1 METVFDIETDG
12 LLDVLTKIHVM
23 SWSNDM
29 GEVKHTHDYDEM
41 RYVLLN
47 SETLVGHNIIRFD
60 IPAVEKLLGIKVK
73 ARLIDTL
80 ALSWYI
86 NHGRMKH
93 GLEGYG
99 EEYGVPKPVI
109 KDWNTLTPQE
119 YAHRCD
125 EDVKINNRLWRDLDL
140 KLNKLYRD
148 APEDKNRLIDYLSFK
163 LDCARE
169 QEELQWKLDVPKA
182 QAAYDE
188 ISRLKEEKVEQLA
201 DAMPKRVLTKT
212 VKQPK
217 RDRYKKDGNLSSDWE
232 NWFGLCKQYRQPD
245 TTLDFVVEKGRE
257 RGNPNSNDQVKDW
270 LYSLGWKPV
279 TYKFTRNK
287 VTGNEKR
294 IEQVRK
300 GSELCQSVRD
310 LSSVDAAVDL
320 LDGLTV
326 LTHRA
331 GILKGFLEG
340 HTDGYLQA
348 GVAGLTNTFR
358 FKHFKPLVNLPSVD
372 KPYGDVI
379 RGCLIAPEGYMLCG
393 ADMTSLEDTTKRH
406 YMKPLD
412 PDYVNEMSREG
423 FDPHLD
429 LAKYYYESVL
439 VSTIEEEER
448 KLKGILTAG
457 KKSPSLVNILASLR
471 ASLKSYNDGEVDL
484 KKLRKSYKVVN
495 YSATYGVGAAKLA
508 RETGMSERDAKSL
521 LKAFWSRNWAI
532 EKVASAAKTR
542 EVLEGMW
549 LKNPVSGFWH
559 SLRSEK
565 DRFSTL
571 NQSTGVFCF
580 DTWVAL
586 CRENG
591 IKCVGQFHDEVI
603 ALVKKGDEG
612 NVESIMH
619 DAAIKLNQK
628 VKLNVPLGT
637 DVQFGNTY
645 ADIH

>member
-1 METVFDIETDG
+1 MTTVFDIETDG
-12 LLDVLTKIHVM
+12 LLDQMTKIHVL
-23 SWSNDM
+23 SYSDDNKT
-29 GEVKHTHDYDEM
+29 VIHTHDYDEM
-41 RYVLLN
+41 REFFLTRK
-47 SETLVGHNIIRFD
+47 TLVGHNIVRFD
-60 IPAVEKLLGIKVK
+60 IPAVEKLLGIKVE

-86 NHGRMKH
+86 HHDRLKH

-109 KDWNTLTPQE
+109 KDWNTLTPEE
-119 YAHRCD
+119 YAHRCN
-125 EDVKINNRLWRDLDL
+125 EDVKINNRLYLL
-140 KLNKLYRD
+140 LNMKLNKLYTN
-148 APEDKNRLIDYLSFK
+148 ENDKNRLIDYLTFK

-182 QAAYDE
+182 QEAYDE

-201 DAMPKRVLTKT
+201 EAMPKRILARMVT
-212 VKQPK
+212 QPK
-217 RDRYKKDGNLSSDWE
+217 IMHKKDGELSSHGEKWV
-232 NWFGLCKQYRQPD
+232 GLCKEYKQSVTSIGFKINTR
-245 TTLDFVVEKGRE
+245 EE

-270 LYSLGWKPV
+270 LYSLGWKPR
-279 TYKFTRNK
+279 TFKFVRDK
-287 VTGNEKR
+287 KTGDER
-294 IEQVRK
+294 QIEQVRK
-300 GSELCQSVRD
+300 GSELC
-310 LSSVDAAVDL
+310 SSVVDLASVDPAVDL

-331 GILKGFLEG
+331 GILKSFLEC
-340 HTDGYLQA
+340 HKDGYLQA

-379 RGCLIAPEGYMLCG
+379 RGCLTCPDGYVLAG

-412 PDYVNEMSREG
+412 PDYVEEMSREG

-429 LAKYYYESVL
+429 LALHAGVINQDDIDKHNSG
-439 VSTIEEEER
+439 ER
-448 KLKGILTAG
+448 
-457 KKSPSLVNILASLR
+457 
-471 ASLKSYNDGEVDL
+471 SLKA
-484 KKLRKSYKVVN
+484 LRKNYKVVN
-495 YSATYGVGAAKLA
+495 YSATYGVGAPKLA
-508 RETGMSERDAKSL
+508 RETGMSKGEAKTL
-521 LKAFWSRNWAI
+521 LDAFWSRNWAI
-532 EKVASAAKTR
+532 EKVASTVRVR
-542 EVLEGMW
+542 EVMDGMW
-549 LKNPVSGFWH
+549 LLNPVSGFWH
-559 SLRSEK
+559 SLRSDK

-580 DTWVAL
+580 DTWVAI
-586 CRENG
+586 CRKNG
-591 IKCVGQFHDEVI
+591 IKAVGQFHDEII

-612 NVESIMH
+612 KVENLMH
-619 DAAIKLNQK
+619 EAAIMLNDK

>member
-1 METVFDIETDG
+1 MTTVFDIETDG
-12 LLDVLTKIHVM
+12 LLDEMTKIHVM

-47 SETLVGHNIIRFD
+47 TGTLVGHNIIRFD

-86 NHGRMKH
+86 NHGRIKH
-93 GLEGYG
+93 GLEVYG

-109 KDWNTLTPQE
+109 EDWNTLTPQE

-125 EDVKINNRLWRDLDL
+125 EDVKINNRLWRDLSL
-140 KLNKLYRD
+140 KLDKLYKD
-148 APEDKNRLIDYLSFK
+148 TPEDKERLIDYLSFK

-169 QEELQWKLDVPKA
+169 QEDLRWKLDVPRA

-188 ISRLKEEKVEQLA
+188 ISRLKEDKVEQLA
-201 DAMPKRVLTKT
+201 EAMPKRILERMANK
-212 VKQPK
+212 PK
-217 RDRYKKDGNLSSDWE
+217 VMHKKDGELSSHGEKWVA
-232 NWFGLCKQYRQPD
+232 LCKEYKQSV
-245 TTLDFVVEKGRE
+245 TTTGFKVKTGEE
-257 RGNPNSNDQVKDW
+257 RGNPTNNQVKDW
-270 LYSLGWKPV
+270 LRSLGWEPR
-279 TYKFTRNK
+279 TFKFVRDKSSGETRQ
-287 VTGNEKR
+287 

-300 GSELCQSVRD
+300 GSDLCSSVRE
-310 LSSVDAAVDL
+310 LSAVDPAVDL

-331 GILKGFLEG
+331 GILKSFLEG

-379 RGCLIAPEGYMLCG
+379 RGCLIAPEGYVLCG

-412 PDYVNEMSREG
+412 PDYVQEMSREG

-429 LAKYYYESVL
+429 LALHAGLIKQSDIDMHN
-439 VSTIEEEER
+439 SGER
-448 KLKGILTAG
+448 
-457 KKSPSLVNILASLR
+457 
-471 ASLKSYNDGEVDL
+471 SLKE
-484 KKLRKSYKVVN
+484 LRKNYKVVN
-495 YSATYGVGAAKLA
+495 YSATYGIGAAALA
-508 RETGMSERDAKSL
+508 RGTGMSKKASQTL
-521 LKAFWSRNWAI
+521 LDAFWSRNWAI
-532 EKVASAAKTR
+532 EKVASGAKTK

-559 SLRSEK
+559 SLRSDK

-586 CRENG
+586 CRTNG

-603 ALVKKGDEG
+603 ALVERGKEG
-612 NVESIMH
+612 HVEEIMH

>member
-1 METVFDIETDG
+1 MTTVFDIETDG
-12 LLDVLTKIHVM
+12 LLDQMTKIHVL
-23 SWSNDM
+23 SYSDDNKT
-29 GEVKHTHDYDEM
+29 VIHTHDYDEM
-41 RYVLLN
+41 REFFLTRK
-47 SETLVGHNIIRFD
+47 TLVGHNIVRFD
-60 IPAVEKLLGIKVK
+60 IPAVEKLLGIKVE

-86 NHGRMKH
+86 HHDRLKH

-109 KDWNTLTPQE
+109 KDWNTLTPEE
-119 YAHRCD
+119 YAHRCN
-125 EDVKINNRLWRDLDL
+125 EDVKINNRLWMLL
-140 KLNKLYRD
+140 NMKLNKLYTN
-148 APEDKNRLIDYLSFK
+148 ENDKNRLIDYLTFK

-201 DAMPKRVLTKT
+201 EAMPKRMLTRMVT
-212 VKQPK
+212 QPK
-217 RDRYKKDGNLSSDWE
+217 IMHKKDGELSSHGEKWV
-232 NWFGLCKQYRQPD
+232 GLCKDYKQSV
-245 TTLDFVVEKGRE
+245 TSIGFKINTGEE

-270 LYSLGWKPV
+270 LYSLGWKPR
-279 TYKFTRNK
+279 TFKFVRDK
-287 VTGNEKR
+287 KTGDER
-294 IEQVRK
+294 QIEQVRK
-300 GSELCQSVRD
+300 GSELC
-310 LSSVDAAVDL
+310 SSVVDLASVDPAVDL

-331 GILKGFLEG
+331 GILKSFLEC
-340 HTDGYLQA
+340 HKDGYLQA

-379 RGCLIAPEGYMLCG
+379 RGCLTCPDGYVLAG

-412 PDYVNEMSREG
+412 PDYVEEMSREG

-429 LAKYYYESVL
+429 LALHAGVINQEDIDKHNSG
-439 VSTIEEEER
+439 ER
-448 KLKGILTAG
+448 
-457 KKSPSLVNILASLR
+457 
-471 ASLKSYNDGEVDL
+471 SLKA
-484 KKLRKSYKVVN
+484 LRKNYKVVN
-495 YSATYGVGAAKLA
+495 YSATYGVGAPKLA
-508 RETGMSERDAKSL
+508 RETGMSKGEAKTL
-521 LKAFWSRNWAI
+521 LDAFWSRNWAI
-532 EKVASAAKTR
+532 EKVASTIRVR
-542 EVLEGMW
+542 EVMDGMW
-549 LKNPVSGFWH
+549 LLNPVSGFWH
-559 SLRSEK
+559 SLRSDK

-580 DTWVAL
+580 DTWVAI
-586 CRENG
+586 CRKNG
-591 IKCVGQFHDEVI
+591 IKAVGQFHDEII

-612 NVESIMH
+612 KVESLMH
-619 DAAIKLNQK
+619 EAAIMLNDK

-637 DVQFGNTY
+637 DVQFGATY
-645 ADIH
+645 AEIH

>member
-1 METVFDIETDG
+1 MTTVFDIETDG
-12 LLDVLTKIHVM
+12 LLNEMTKIHVL
-23 SWSNDM
+23 SYSDD
-29 GEVKHTHDYDEM
+29 GKTIHHTHDYDEM
-41 RYVLLN
+41 R
-47 SETLVGHNIIRFD
+47 EFFATRKTIAGHNIIRFD
-60 IPAVEKLLGIKVK
+60 APAVEKILGVK
-73 ARLIDTL
+73 IEARMIDTL

-86 NHGRMKH
+86 NHTRMKH

-125 EDVKINNRLWRDLDL
+125 EDVRINVRLLRDLDL
-140 KLNKLYRD
+140 KMNKLYKD
-148 APEDKNRLIDYLSFK
+148 TPEDKNRLIDYLSFK

-201 DAMPKRVLTKT
+201 EAMPKRILERMAAR
-212 VKQPK
+212 PK
-217 RDRYKKDGNLSSDWE
+217 VMHKKDGELSSHGEKWVA
-232 NWFGLCKQYRQPD
+232 LCKEYKQSV
-245 TTLDFVVEKGRE
+245 TTIGFKVKTGEE

-270 LYSLGWKPV
+270 LRSLGWEPR
-279 TYKFTRNK
+279 TFKFVRDKSNGDTRQ
-287 VTGNEKR
+287 

-300 GSELCQSVRD
+300 GSDLCSSVSK
-310 LSSVDAAVDL
+310 LSSVDPAVDL

-331 GILKGFLEG
+331 GILKSFLEG

-379 RGCLIAPEGYMLCG
+379 RGCLIAPEGYVLCG

-412 PDYVNEMSREG
+412 PMYVREMNREG

-429 LAKYYYESVL
+429 LALHAGLIRQSDIDMHN
-439 VSTIEEEER
+439 SGER
-448 KLKGILTAG
+448 
-457 KKSPSLVNILASLR
+457 
-471 ASLKSYNDGEVDL
+471 SLKE
-484 KKLRKSYKVVN
+484 LRKNYKVVN
-495 YSATYGVGAAKLA
+495 YSATYGIGAAALA
-508 RETGMSERDAKSL
+508 RGTGMTKKASQTL
-521 LKAFWSRNWAI
+521 LDAFWSRNWAI
-532 EKVASAAKTR
+532 EKVASGATTR

-559 SLRSEK
+559 SLRSDK

-580 DTWVAL
+580 DTWVEL

-612 NVESIMH
+612 NVERIMH

>member
-1 METVFDIETDG
+1 MTTVFDIETDG
-12 LLDVLTKIHVM
+12 LLDQMTKIHVL
-23 SWSNDM
+23 SYSEDNKT
-29 GEVKHTHDYDEM
+29 VIYTHDYDEM
-41 RYVLLN
+41 REFFLTRK
-47 SETLVGHNIIRFD
+47 TLVGHNIVRFD
-60 IPAVEKLLGIKVK
+60 IPAVEKLLGIKVE

-86 NHGRMKH
+86 HHDRLKH

-109 KDWNTLTPQE
+109 KDWDSLSPEE
-119 YAHRCD
+119 YAHRCN
-125 EDVKINNRLWRDLDL
+125 EDVKINNRLYLL
-140 KLNKLYRD
+140 LNMKLNKLYD
-148 APEDKNRLIDYLSFK
+148 NENDKNRLIDYLTFK

-188 ISRLKEEKVEQLA
+188 ISHLKEEKVEQLA
-201 DAMPKRVLTKT
+201 EAMPKRMLTRMVT
-212 VKQPK
+212 QPK
-217 RDRYKKDGNLSSDWE
+217 VMHKKDGELSSHGE
-232 NWFGLCKQYRQPD
+232 NWVALCKKYKQSL
-245 TTLDFVVEKGRE
+245 TSIGFKINTGEE

-270 LYSLGWKPV
+270 LYSLGWKPR
-279 TYKFTRNK
+279 TFKFVRDK
-287 VTGNEKR
+287 KTGDER
-294 IEQVRK
+294 QIEQVRK
-300 GSELCQSVRD
+300 GSELC
-310 LSSVDAAVDL
+310 SSVVDLASVDPAVDL

-331 GILKGFLEG
+331 GILSSFLDC
-340 HTDGYLQA
+340 HKDGYLQA

-358 FKHFKPLVNLPSVD
+358 FKHYRPLVNLPSVD

-379 RGCLIAPEGYMLCG
+379 RGCLTCPDGYVLAG

-412 PDYVNEMSREG
+412 PTYVEEMSREG

-429 LAKYYYESVL
+429 LALHAGVINQDDIDKHNSG
-439 VSTIEEEER
+439 ER
-448 KLKGILTAG
+448 
-457 KKSPSLVNILASLR
+457 
-471 ASLKSYNDGEVDL
+471 SLKA
-484 KKLRKSYKVVN
+484 LRKNYKVVN

-508 RETGMSERDAKSL
+508 RETGMSKGEAKTL
-521 LKAFWSRNWAI
+521 LDAFWSRNWAI
-532 EKVASAAKTR
+532 EKVASTVRVR
-542 EVLEGMW
+542 EVMDGMW
-549 LKNPVSGFWH
+549 LLNPVSGFWH
-559 SLRSEK
+559 SLRSDK

-580 DTWVAL
+580 DTWVAI
-586 CRENG
+586 CRKNG
-591 IKCVGQFHDEVI
+591 VKAVGQFHDEII

-612 NVESIMH
+612 KVENLMH
-619 DAAIKLNQK
+619 EAAIMLNDK

-645 ADIH
+645 AEIH

>member
-1 METVFDIETDG
+1 MTTVFDIETDG
-12 LLDVLTKIHVM
+12 LLDQMTKIHVL
-23 SWSNDM
+23 SYSEDNKT
-29 GEVKHTHDYDEM
+29 VIHTHDYDEM
-41 RYVLLN
+41 REFFLTRK
-47 SETLVGHNIIRFD
+47 TLVGHNIVRFD
-60 IPAVEKLLGIKVK
+60 IPAVEKLLGIKVE

-86 NHGRMKH
+86 HHDRLKH

-99 EEYGVPKPVI
+99 DEYGVPKPVI
-109 KDWNTLTPQE
+109 KDWNSLSPEE
-119 YAHRCD
+119 YAHRCN
-125 EDVKINNRLWRDLDL
+125 EDVKINNRLYLL
-140 KLNKLYRD
+140 LNMKLNKLYD
-148 APEDKNRLIDYLSFK
+148 NENDKDRLIDYLTFK

-169 QEELQWKLDVPKA
+169 QEGLQWKLDVPKA

-201 DAMPKRVLTKT
+201 EAMPKRMLTRMVT
-212 VKQPK
+212 QPK
-217 RDRYKKDGNLSSDWE
+217 VMYKKGGELSSHGE
-232 NWFGLCKQYRQPD
+232 NWLALCKEYKQSL
-245 TTLDFVVEKGRE
+245 TSIGFKINTGEE

-270 LYSLGWKPV
+270 LYSLGWKPR
-279 TYKFTRNK
+279 TFKFVRDK
-287 VTGNEKR
+287 KTGDER
-294 IEQVRK
+294 QIEQVRK
-300 GSELCQSVRD
+300 GSELC
-310 LSSVDAAVDL
+310 SSVVDLASVDPAVDL

-331 GILKGFLEG
+331 GILSSFLDC
-340 HTDGYLQA
+340 HKDGYLQA

-358 FKHFKPLVNLPSVD
+358 FKHYRPLVNLPSVD

-379 RGCLIAPEGYMLCG
+379 RGCLTCPDGYVLAG

-412 PDYVNEMSREG
+412 PTYVEEMSREG

-429 LAKYYYESVL
+429 LALHAGVINQDDIDKHNSG
-439 VSTIEEEER
+439 ER
-448 KLKGILTAG
+448 
-457 KKSPSLVNILASLR
+457 
-471 ASLKSYNDGEVDL
+471 SLKA
-484 KKLRKSYKVVN
+484 LRKNYKVVN

-508 RETGMSERDAKSL
+508 RETGMSKGEAKTL
-521 LKAFWSRNWAI
+521 LDAFWSRNWAI
-532 EKVASAAKTR
+532 EKVASTVRVR
-542 EVLEGMW
+542 EVMDGMW
-549 LKNPVSGFWH
+549 LLNPVSGFWH
-559 SLRSEK
+559 SLRSDK

-580 DTWVAL
+580 DTWVAI
-586 CRENG
+586 CRKNG
-591 IKCVGQFHDEVI
+591 VKAVGQFHDEII

-612 NVESIMH
+612 KVENLMH
-619 DAAIKLNQK
+619 EAAIMLNDK

>member
-1 METVFDIETDG
+1 MTTVFDIETDG
-12 LLDVLTKIHVM
+12 LLNEMTKIHVM

-47 SETLVGHNIIRFD
+47 TGTLVGHNIIRFD
-60 IPAVEKLLGIKVK
+60 IPAVEKFLGIKVK

-125 EDVKINNRLWRDLDL
+125 EDVKINNRLWRDLSL
-140 KLNKLYRD
+140 KLGKLYKD
-148 APEDKNRLIDYLSFK
+148 TPEDRNRLIDYLSFK

-169 QEELQWKLDVPKA
+169 QEELRWKLDVPKA

-188 ISRLKEEKVEQLA
+188 ISQLKEEKVEQLA
-201 DAMPKRVLTKT
+201 DAMPKRILSRMANQPKVMHKKNGELSSHGEKW
-212 VKQPK
+212 VALCKENKQPVT
-217 RDRYKKDGNLSSDWE
+217 S
-232 NWFGLCKQYRQPD
+232 LC
-245 TTLDFVVEKGRE
+245 FVVKTGEE

-270 LYSLGWKPV
+270 LRSLGWEPR
-279 TYKFTRNK
+279 TFKFVRDKSNGDTRQ
-287 VTGNEKR
+287 

-300 GSELCQSVRD
+300 GSDLCSSVRE
-310 LSSVDAAVDL
+310 LSAVDPAVDL

-331 GILKGFLEG
+331 GILKSFLEG

-379 RGCLIAPEGYMLCG
+379 RGCLIAPEGYVLCG

-412 PDYVNEMSREG
+412 PTYVQEMSHEG

-429 LAKYYYESVL
+429 LALHAGLITQADIDMHNSG
-439 VSTIEEEER
+439 ER
-448 KLKGILTAG
+448 
-457 KKSPSLVNILASLR
+457 
-471 ASLKSYNDGEVDL
+471 SLKE
-484 KKLRKSYKVVN
+484 LRKNYKVVN
-495 YSATYGVGAAKLA
+495 YSATYGIGAAALA
-508 RETGMSERDAKSL
+508 RGTGMSKKASQTL
-521 LKAFWSRNWAI
+521 LDAFWSRNWAI
-532 EKVASAAKTR
+532 EKVASGAKTK

-559 SLRSEK
+559 SLRSDK

-586 CRENG
+586 CRKNG

-603 ALVKKGDEG
+603 ALVKKGEEDE
-612 NVESIMH
+612 VEKIMH

>member
-1 METVFDIETDG
+1 MTTVFDIETDG
-12 LLDVLTKIHVM
+12 LLNEMTKIHVL
-23 SWSNDM
+23 SYSDD
-29 GEVKHTHDYDEM
+29 GKTIHHTHDYDEM
-41 RYVLLN
+41 R
-47 SETLVGHNIIRFD
+47 EFFATRKTIAGHNIVRFD
-60 IPAVEKLLGIKVK
+60 APAVEKILGIKIE
-73 ARLIDTL
+73 ARMIDTL

-86 NHGRMKH
+86 NHTRMKH

-125 EDVKINNRLWRDLDL
+125 EDVRINVRLLRDLDL
-140 KLNKLYRD
+140 KMNKLYKD
-148 APEDKNRLIDYLSFK
+148 TPEDKNRLIDYLSFK

-201 DAMPKRVLTKT
+201 EAMPKRILERMAAR
-212 VKQPK
+212 PK
-217 RDRYKKDGNLSSDWE
+217 VMHKKDGELSSHGEKWVA
-232 NWFGLCKQYRQPD
+232 LCKEYKQSV
-245 TTLDFVVEKGRE
+245 TTIGFKVKTGEE

-270 LYSLGWKPV
+270 LRSLGWEPR
-279 TYKFTRNK
+279 TFKFVRDKSNGDTRQ
-287 VTGNEKR
+287 

-300 GSELCQSVRD
+300 GSDLCSSVSK
-310 LSSVDAAVDL
+310 LSSVDPAVDL

-331 GILKGFLEG
+331 GILKSFLEG

-379 RGCLIAPEGYMLCG
+379 RGCLIAPEGYVLCG

-412 PDYVNEMSREG
+412 PTYVQEMSREG

-429 LAKYYYESVL
+429 LALHAGLIRQSDIDMHN
-439 VSTIEEEER
+439 SGER
-448 KLKGILTAG
+448 
-457 KKSPSLVNILASLR
+457 
-471 ASLKSYNDGEVDL
+471 SLKE
-484 KKLRKSYKVVN
+484 LRKNYKVVN
-495 YSATYGVGAAKLA
+495 YSATYGIGAAALA
-508 RETGMSERDAKSL
+508 RGTGMTKKASQTL
-521 LKAFWSRNWAI
+521 LDAFWSRNWAI
-532 EKVASAAKTR
+532 EKVASGAKTK

-559 SLRSEK
+559 SLRSDK

-580 DTWVAL
+580 DTWVEL